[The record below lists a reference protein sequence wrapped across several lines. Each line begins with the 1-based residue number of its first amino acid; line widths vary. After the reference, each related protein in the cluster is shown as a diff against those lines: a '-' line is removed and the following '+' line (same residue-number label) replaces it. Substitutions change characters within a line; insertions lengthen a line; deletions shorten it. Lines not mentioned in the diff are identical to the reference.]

1 MELSQDWRQLQSTF
15 FRSSFPMKGPVVA
28 SAGTG
33 TLYCVQDQGVLIQ
46 AFAEG
51 DDLSDWIGASMDEV
65 RSQFLNRVIVEL
77 DRKALEATLLSSLG
91 EPHLEAQIAQWRQ
104 DARDQSVLSTGGVSR
119 GVAKTRKDFDLLD
132 RHLVSQRHFLLDA
145 LKDSWWTR
153 VLPSSF
159 GIFLRFEGASEAP
172 GKRDFLLVYRKG
184 KLEQFGVPDLNFMGA
199 DRRREPAEVAKY
211 LSDRCMVPVQC
222 VLLRDEDWERW
233 SAEASPWREIAWA
246 VQSNRVQLVPF
257 RWSIVSMLAARGL
270 LGF

>member
-1 MELSQDWRQLQSTF
+1 MELSQDWSQLQSTF
-15 FRSSFPMKGPVVA
+15 FRSSFPMKGPLGVCV
-28 SAGTG
+28 GTG

-46 AFAEG
+46 AFSEG
-51 DDLSDWIGASMDEV
+51 EDLSDWIGASMDEV
-65 RSQFLNRVIVEL
+65 RSQFPNRVIVEL
-77 DRKALEATLLSSLG
+77 DRKTLEASLLASLG
-91 EPHLEAQIAQWRQ
+91 EPHLEAQISQWRQ
-104 DARDQSVLSTGGVSR
+104 DAREQSVLSTSGASH
-119 GVAKTRKDFDLLD
+119 GVARTRKDFDLLD

-159 GIFLRFEGASEAP
+159 GLFLRFEGATESR

-199 DRRREPAEVAKY
+199 DRRKEPAEVVKY

-233 SAEASPWREIAWA
+233 SAEVSPWRELAWA